1 MSNLIKE
8 HIIALQRKAEQALV
22 EADDEKKKDD
32 IEEEDDAED
41 KTPKGKGK
49 GEVNTDP
56 KLDDSPKS
64 EGEAAKKVKPK
75 SEEDDDDEEEDDEEE
90 AVKESVYEA
99 VLAKLT
105 ESVEINVDDSLFKSI
120 CESQEFG
127 DDFTA
132 QASSIFSA
140 AVKDAIATKVT
151 QLAESASTVA
161 GELVVEN
168 FNALAVKADEYQ
180 SYVNDYLEYVV
191 TEWIS
196 ENKVE
201 LVESVRMEKA
211 TAFMSDMV
219 GLFEKYNMD
228 IPTEKLDLYEETCV
242 QNTELQERA
251 AQLEEANLAIGKELI
266 MSLYTKDMSA
276 LATDRLMSIAE
287 SLEYTGDNV
296 KFISTL
302 DILREGVT
310 GKRAVYESSVDE
322 DFTAPLTEADESV
335 VIDNMSPE
343 VRAAVAAISR
353 INR

>member
-22 EADDEKKKDD
+22 EADDGKKKDGT
-32 IEEEDDAED
+32 EEDGTED

-56 KLDDSPKS
+56 KLDDSPKGK
-64 EGEAAKKVKPK
+64 GEATKKVEPK
-75 SEEDDDDEEEDDEEE
+75 SDEDDEDEDKS
-90 AVKESVYEA
+90 VKESVYDA

-120 CESQEFG
+120 CESQEFD

-151 QLAESASTVA
+151 QLAESASAVA
-161 GELVVEN
+161 DELVIEN
-168 FNALAVKADEYQ
+168 FNATAVKAEEYQ
-180 SYVNDYLEYVV
+180 AYVNDYLEHVV
-191 TEWIS
+191 TEWVA

-219 GLFEKYNMD
+219 GLFEKYNME

-251 AQLEEANLAIGKELI
+251 EQLEEANLAIGKELI

-310 GKRAVYESSVDE
+310 GKRTVQESSVDE
-322 DFTAPLTEADESV
+322 DFTAPLTEADETV
-335 VIDNMSPE
+335 VIDNMTPE